1 MMIDFRSDTLT
12 KPTPGMLD
20 AMHTAKVGDDVF
32 REDPT
37 VNELESYTA
46 SLFGMEA
53 ALFCPS
59 GTMTNQIAIKCH
71 TQPGQEIICEQLSH
85 VYLYE
90 GGGIAYNSGS
100 SVKLI
105 EGKYGKITADQVLA
119 GINNPLDIHRPI
131 TSLVSLEN
139 TTNRG
144 GGACYDFNDIQ
155 AIKAVCLDNKLKLH
169 LDGARVFNAI
179 VAKKESPRL
188 YGQTFDS
195 VSVCL
200 SKGIG
205 APVGS
210 VLLGASD
217 FINKAR
223 RVRKVMGGGMRQAG
237 FIAAGALYG
246 LHNQVDRLAEDHL
259 HAKQIAAALKEKDF
273 VEDIFPVETNIIIFK
288 VGGRFTAK
296 ELVQTLL
303 EKNIQTIAMAPTIVR
318 IVLHLD
324 ISKEMVAQTIGVI
337 ESL

>member
-20 AMHTAKVGDDVF
+20 AMYTAQVGDDVF
-32 REDPT
+32 GEDPT
-37 VNELESYTA
+37 VNELEQYTA
-46 SLFGMEA
+46 QLFGMESG
-53 ALFCPS
+53 LFCPS

-90 GGGIAYNSGS
+90 GGGIAYNSGA

-105 EGKYGKITADQVLA
+105 EGNYGRITADQVLA
-119 GINNPLDIHRPI
+119 SINNPLDIHRPI

-144 GGACYDFNDIQ
+144 GGACYDYHEIQ
-155 AIKAVCLDNKLKLH
+155 AIKKVCLENKLGLH
-169 LDGARVFNAI
+169 LDGARIFNALI
-179 VAKKESPRL
+179 AKKESPIL
-188 YGQTFDS
+188 YGQVFDS
-195 VSVCL
+195 ISVCL

-210 VLLGASD
+210 VLLGSTN
-217 FINKAR
+217 FITKAR
-223 RVRKVMGGGMRQAG
+223 RIRKVMGGGMRQAG

-246 LHNQVDRLAEDHL
+246 LQNQVDRLTEDHL
-259 HAKQIAAALKEKDF
+259 HAKQIATALQAKDF
-273 VEDIFPVETNIIIFK
+273 VENIFPVETNIIIFK

-296 ELVQTLL
+296 DLVQKFLQHH
-303 EKNIQTIAMAPTIVR
+303 IQTIAMAPTIVR
-318 IVLHLD
+318 IVLHLN
-324 ISKEMVAQTIGVI
+324 ISKEMVDQTIGVI